1 MKKVKQKKTTTT
13 PVKKV
18 QTGATVRTVKK
29 RDGNYPVKIY

>member
-1 MKKVKQKKTTTT
+1 MKKVKQKKTT